1 MMMEARVVMRV
12 HGWRLVCTGPG
23 ARWAHSSNPKEQWKT
38 KIQDYYN
45 RFSDVEFL
53 VNSVYFL
60 RRWRLQSQ
68 NKNFEFTKKRH
79 GKNVAAAHFILSR
92 GGGVR
97 FAGQEEWYRAKKGKF
112 SWDFLKHVDVNLE
125 EVDASGLPINYDGF
139 DNLEQ
144 MEQLKALYLRNC
156 PNVDDWCLNR
166 LHMFR
171 ESLEELHLTGCPLIT
186 DRGLASLHNLTNLKY
201 LELSHLPLVSH
212 KGLVK
217 ILVDEMLPNTTVI
230 MEDAPSLNEETLHE
244 QT

>member
-68 NKNFEFTKKRH
+68 NK
-79 GKNVAAAHFILSR
+79 
-92 GGGVR
+92 